1 MTSASILCSATPLLR
16 QRRTASRKLVSSSG
30 FTLIEIVIVLTILA
44 VLAAATVPTFKGLAA
59 ERRARE
65 PVAELLR
72 MAKEARQRAMKD
84 HKAYQIAIT
93 AQGFTASRY
102 FDAYLSFAE
111 LETFVTNSDAAEQAS
126 TPPEIDLDGE
136 PSARQPD
143 PASAGNVAQSKP
155 GSTGQPPPPKPE
167 WNERYTLPE
176 GTHVAVWML
185 RSANSAEATDNGK
198 VPVEGEVVKLWIF
211 QPNGMC
217 EPMAIK
223 LDNDTAYLYVQFDAL
238 TADIVKETVSLK

>member
-1 MTSASILCSATPLLR
+1 MKAHLISPHSSRLR
-16 QRRTASRKLVSSSG
+16 ELRADHGELRTLSG

-44 VLAAATVPTFKGLAA
+44 VLAAATVPTFKGMAA

-65 PVAELLR
+65 PVSELLR
-72 MAKEARQRAMKD
+72 MAKEARQRAMKE
-84 HKAYQIAIT
+84 HRPYQIAIT

-111 LETFVTNSDAAEQAS
+111 LETFVTNSDAAEQAGV
-126 TPPEIDLDGE
+126 PPEIDLDGE
-136 PSARQPD
+136 PSQRQPD
-143 PASAGNVAQSKP
+143 PASAGNVTQTKP

-167 WNERYTLPE
+167 WNERYSLPE

-185 RSANSAEATDNGK
+185 RSTNSAEATDNGK
-198 VPVEGEVVKLWIF
+198 VPVEGEVVKLWVF

-217 EPMAIK
+217 EPMSIK